1 MSSAK
6 VRRVGVCVNSYPSKG
21 GRLNGAM
28 PAKVA
33 VLRKAARLSK
43 VVATRGGNIDL
54 SEGEIGK

>member
-1 MSSAK
+1 M
-6 VRRVGVCVNSYPSKG
+6 NE
-21 GRLNGAM
+21 AM

-33 VLRKAARLSK
+33 AWRKAARLSK